1 MSRFFLTTSAAK
13 PVEAGGRSFAFEP
26 VALRGGTWLGI
37 LAVDDDSAAGI
48 LADAHAPNV
57 EEIPSSTY
65 DDLKKKH
72 SEPTERRTNSPSPAP
87 AALNHGLVIAQPV
100 ALPTDPTIAKQ
111 NSTEMITP
119 VTLLTTRQQPPAEP
133 LLEVKHNF
141 RRPR

>member
-13 PVEAGGRSFAFEP
+13 PVEAGGYSFVFKP

-37 LAVDDDSAAGI
+37 LAVEDDLAASS
-48 LADAHAPNV
+48 LANAQAPNV

-65 DDLKKKH
+65 EDLKKKH
-72 SEPTERRTNSPSPAP
+72 LPEMESPGSSPSPPPVQLPGLTVAEPVGRPTAP
-87 AALNHGLVIAQPV
+87 TTV
-100 ALPTDPTIAKQ
+100 KQ

-119 VTLLTTRQQPPAEP
+119 VTLFTTRQQPPVEP
-133 LLEVKHNF
+133 LLETKSTF